1 MEVLLV
7 GEFVPIDIGSAM
19 VGLDVVDELGLFA
32 PTRECSELTQ
42 SEPFEEK
49 ENTPGLESCHRLIV
63 SAVND
68 ILVAIR

>member
-1 MEVLLV
+1 
-7 GEFVPIDIGSAM
+7 
-19 VGLDVVDELGLFA
+19 
-32 PTRECSELTQ
+32 LTQ
-42 SEPFEEK
+42 GEPFEEK